1 MSFFIAIFA
10 AHKHFIVTHK
20 EFMTEVQ
27 HRCGLDRA
35 TSSALMTAVVKL
47 MAEQASEQVSV
58 EWAGIGQFV
67 ATKHP
72 EYVAEDP
79 DSGLQTMFPPRI
91 TYRLQSEVSC

>member
-1 MSFFIAIFA
+1 M
-10 AHKHFIVTHK
+10 THK

-27 HRCGLDRA
+27 QRCGLDRA
-35 TSSALMTAVVKL
+35 TCSALMTAAVKV
-47 MAEQASEQVSV
+47 MAEQATEQIAV
-58 EWAGIGQFV
+58 EWEEIGQFV

-79 DSGLQTMFPPRI
+79 DSGMQTMFPPRI